1 MSSFEEFRN
10 RREINWWLIVDIDIS
25 VYLSDCDIRNI
36 SQIFCCLFSSFNK
49 IRVFFIGVINQIHI
63 LFIVIDHII
72 EVPSIYF
79 NNSWMWAFFCYI
91 SKVSK
96 HKLLDLMMKL
106 LFESYRV
113 IQNIELSDFWS
124 PVKINSWLRAYF

>member
-1 MSSFEEFRN
+1 
-10 RREINWWLIVDIDIS
+10 
-25 VYLSDCDIRNI
+25 
-36 SQIFCCLFSSFNK
+36 
-49 IRVFFIGVINQIHI
+49 
-63 LFIVIDHII
+63 
-72 EVPSIYF
+72 
-79 NNSWMWAFFCYI
+79 MWAFFCYI